1 MMRGTRI
8 AALLCGFA
16 LAGCV
21 TTVQPTAT
29 VAASNSSVASVE
41 VFYGTLAP
49 YGEWVYV
56 GSYGRV
62 WRPSVAVVGPGF
74 RPYGPGGY
82 WVYTDYGWSFESDW
96 SWGWAPFHY
105 GRWYLD
111 GGYGWVWVPGTVWAP
126 AWVSWRYGGGYVG
139 WAPLPPPGS
148 AIVIETYHPYWCFV
162 ETRYLVA
169 RDVYHYAMPVQNYH
183 AAFSAT
189 VVVQQNAGY
198 GGARWSPGPP
208 VGHVSQAVGHP
219 IHTAGLTPPP
229 AGAVQAHRIGSP
241 PSAAPHPTG
250 GPYPGNPHP
259 GAPAPGG
266 APHPGAPP
274 SGSPHPSGAA
284 PPTGSPHPSGQSAG
298 PPHDAV
304 EAVGPRPEGAAGAQH
319 AAGKEEA
326 AERKREGEAVERA
339 HSERGAAEPRVTAAP
354 KRPWKK
360 KRR

>member
-1 MMRGTRI
+1 MMRRGRI
-8 AALLCGFA
+8 AALLGLSA

-21 TTVQPTAT
+21 TTVQPAPT
-29 VAASNSSVASVE
+29 VAVSNSSVASVE

-56 GSYGRV
+56 DGYGRV

-139 WAPLPPPGS
+139 WAPLPPAGS
-148 AIVIETYHPYWCFV
+148 AIVVETYHPYWCFV

-189 VVVQQNAGY
+189 VAVQASASY

-208 VGHVSQAVGHP
+208 VGQVTQAVGHP
-219 IHTAGLTPPP
+219 IHTAAVTPPP
-229 AGAVQAHRIGSP
+229 PGAVQAHRMGP
-241 PSAAPHPTG
+241 QPVGHAAAREATREES
-250 GPYPGNPHP
+250 P
-259 GAPAPGG
+259 GAAQGVK
-266 APHPGAPP
+266 
-274 SGSPHPSGAA
+274 SP
-284 PPTGSPHPSGQSAG
+284 Q
-298 PPHDAV
+298 
-304 EAVGPRPEGAAGAQH
+304 R
-319 AAGKEEA
+319 EEA
-326 AERKREGEAVERA
+326 ADRNSEREAVERA
-339 HSERGAAEPRVTAAP
+339 RSERGSPEARGTATPPRP
-354 KRPWKK
+354 GKK

>member
-1 MMRGTRI
+1 MRKVMRL
-8 AALLCGFA
+8 AAIFVMA
-16 LAGCV
+16 AGIV
-21 TTVQPTAT
+21 
-29 VAASNSSVASVE
+29 SSDAQ
-41 VFYGTLAP
+41 
-49 YGEWVYV
+49 
-56 GSYGRV
+56 
-62 WRPSVAVVGPGF
+62 GF
-74 RPYGPGGY
+74 RRSAPGMPPPRQREVVPRSPGPQFVWAQGY
-82 WVYTDYGWSFESDW
+82 WAWD
-96 SWGWAPFHY
+96 
-105 GRWYLD
+105 GR
-111 GGYGWVWVPGTVWAP
+111 GWVWVPGTVWAP

-139 WAPLPPPGS
+139 WAPLPPAGS

-189 VVVQQNAGY
+189 VAVQQSAGY

-241 PSAAPHPTG
+241 PGGAPRPAAGYHPG
-250 GPYPGNPHP
+250 APNPGNPHP
-259 GAPAPGG
+259 GAPAPGA

-274 SGSPHPSGAA
+274 SGSPHPSG
-284 PPTGSPHPSGQSAG
+284 QSAG
-298 PPHDAV
+298 PLHDAV
-304 EAVGPRPEGAAGAQH
+304 EAAGPRPDEAGGAEH
-319 AAGKEEA
+319 AAAKESAREELHGEAQPVKSPEREEA

-339 HSERGAAEPRVTAAP
+339 PSGRGAAEARITPAP
-354 KRPWKK
+354 LRTGKK